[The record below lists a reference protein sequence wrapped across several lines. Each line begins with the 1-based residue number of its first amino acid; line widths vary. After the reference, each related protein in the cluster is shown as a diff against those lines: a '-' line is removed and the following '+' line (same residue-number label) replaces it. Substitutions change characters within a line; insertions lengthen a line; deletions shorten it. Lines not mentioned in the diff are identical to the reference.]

1 MTSPLPRP
9 DWVPWWVHLAVLLA
23 GGLLALL
30 FLAMPFAVFG
40 VKGRLEAIE
49 IRLDEIQ
56 AEIRSLS
63 LRLPE
68 PASMDEPYLPAPAD
82 RFPTDRSTPDRSTPD
97 RSTPDRST
105 VERPAIERYAAA
117 RPPVPPAPHSPP
129 PNSPPA
135 RPGRTEP
142 RLY

>member
-1 MTSPLPRP
+1 MTSPLPLP

-23 GGLLALL
+23 GGLFGLL

-49 IRLDEIQ
+49 VRLDEIQ

-68 PASMDEPYLPAPAD
+68 PAGMDDTYLPAPAD
-82 RFPTDRSTPDRSTPD
+82 RYTAGT
-97 RSTPDRST
+97 
-105 VERPAIERYAAA
+105 YAAA
-117 RPPVPPAPHSPP
+117 RPPIPPAPHSPP
-129 PNSPPA
+129 PHSPPPHSPPA

>member
-1 MTSPLPRP
+1 MTSPLPLP

-23 GGLLALL
+23 GGLFGLL

-68 PASMDEPYLPAPAD
+68 PAGMDDAYLPAPAD
-82 RFPTDRSTPDRSTPD
+82 RFPTDRPAS
-97 RSTPDRST
+97 
-105 VERPAIERYAAA
+105 ERPTIERYAAA
-117 RPPVPPAPHSPP
+117 RPPIPPAPHSPP
-129 PNSPPA
+129 PHSPPA

>member
-1 MTSPLPRP
+1 MPDASKPQTTLPRAACACYEGGMTSPLPLP

-23 GGLLALL
+23 GGLFGLL

-49 IRLDEIQ
+49 VRLDEIQ

-68 PASMDEPYLPAPAD
+68 PAGMDDTYLPAPAD
-82 RFPTDRSTPDRSTPD
+82 RYTAGT
-97 RSTPDRST
+97 
-105 VERPAIERYAAA
+105 YAAA
-117 RPPVPPAPHSPP
+117 RPPIPPAPH
-129 PNSPPA
+129 SPPA